1 MISGWYAVQK
11 LMKFGMFL
19 DSRFKK
25 APYLSDVLRMDVRT
39 DVRNEL
45 VKIIREC
52 QTPQDG
58 SSRHAH
64 TNESTCSSTQDGS
77 SRHTHTNDSAQDN
90 DSPSHPKRI
99 KLVNLL
105 GDILDSPTARTK
117 IKRKKIIAEAEIWR
131 YESEPGESLE
141 SKRPLEWWR
150 LCTMSGHCK

>member
-1 MISGWYAVQK
+1 
-11 LMKFGMFL
+11 MKFGMFL

-117 IKRKKIIAEAEIWR
+117 IKRKKIIAEAEI
-131 YESEPGESLE
+131 
-141 SKRPLEWWR
+141 
-150 LCTMSGHCK
+150 